1 MTAAVPVID
10 ISGFAQGDEAS
21 RTRVAQEVS
30 SALEDIGF
38 LVVQGHNVDPETI
51 AATRELAWR
60 FFDLP
65 LADKM
70 RSRKPIKGAYRGYV
84 TADDENLS
92 YMQNEA
98 SPPDLKEQSSRSASK
113 RRRCSSTARWR
124 R

>member
-1 MTAAVPVID
+1 MTAAVPVTD

-21 RTRVAQEVS
+21 RTRIAQEIS

-38 LVVQGHNVDPETI
+38 LVVQGHDVNPETI
-51 AATRELAWR
+51 AAARELAWR

-84 TADDENLS
+84 TADDFAIS
-92 YMQNEA
+92 
-98 SPPDLKEQSSRSASK
+98 
-113 RRRCSSTARWR
+113 
-124 R
+124 